1 MPTWIPQCPLCGS
14 RLDIAKLRYGIPFSY
29 TYCKKSLY
37 IRGFY
42 FWFPAITSF
51 FVTGLFGYFLGFRF
65 PRLLVFPVLFGFPV
79 GILFGLI
86 LTSTFNPKIEEHYP
100 DYFDLKRRF

>member
-1 MPTWIPQCPLCGS
+1 MPWIPICPLCGS
-14 RLDIAKLRYGIPFSY
+14 RLDIAKLRYGMPFLC
-29 TYCKKSLY
+29 TCCKKALY

-42 FWFPAITSF
+42 FWFPVLTGF
-51 FVTGLFGYFLGFRF
+51 LVTGLFGYLLGFRF

-79 GILFGLI
+79 GVLFWLI
-86 LTSTFNPKIEEHYP
+86 LTSSFNPKIEEHYP